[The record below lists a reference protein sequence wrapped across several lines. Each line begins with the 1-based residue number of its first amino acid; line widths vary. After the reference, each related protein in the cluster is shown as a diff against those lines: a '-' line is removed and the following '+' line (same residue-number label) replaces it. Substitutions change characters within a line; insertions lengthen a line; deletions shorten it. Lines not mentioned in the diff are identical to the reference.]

1 MLFWQDIVFKEVT
14 RSYFLKIVRIMILEI
29 QNVNKI
35 RFVVESIVNKLK
47 SVYTGSI
54 YENTG

>member
-1 MLFWQDIVFKEVT
+1 MLFWEDIVFKEVT
-14 RSYFLKIVRIMILEI
+14 CSYFLKIVRIMILEI